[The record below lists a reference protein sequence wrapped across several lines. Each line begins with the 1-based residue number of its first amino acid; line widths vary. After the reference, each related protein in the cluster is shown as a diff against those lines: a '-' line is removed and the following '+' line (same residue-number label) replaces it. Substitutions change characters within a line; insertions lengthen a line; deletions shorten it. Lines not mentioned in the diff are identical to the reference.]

1 MNVLNDLTL
10 RICLVYISSGN
21 EFIEATLLFS
31 KGVLSL
37 SVCSVAA
44 IYISPPLNRLFYCS
58 MELEM
63 KKVLLPLAALVL
75 SATAYNA
82 MAANGTVTF
91 TGEIKQSTCQVT
103 SDTQN
108 KEVYL
113 GTYPTSAFPTVGSK
127 SASKAFQ
134 ISLEKCDAGDY
145 SLRFDGNTV
154 AGNPDLL
161 SVSNV
166 GGTGAAATGVGI
178 EITDNNGKPF
188 AIGDGSNI
196 NDDVAKVTIAADGK
210 ATFNLQARYRSFDS
224 NVTAGL
230 ANATSPFTI
239 EYK

>member
-1 MNVLNDLTL
+1 
-10 RICLVYISSGN
+10 
-21 EFIEATLLFS
+21 
-31 KGVLSL
+31 
-37 SVCSVAA
+37 
-44 IYISPPLNRLFYCS
+44 
-58 MELEM
+58 M

-75 SATAYNA
+75 SATASNA
-82 MAANGTVTF
+82 MAANGTVKF

-103 SDTQN
+103 SDNQN

>member
-1 MNVLNDLTL
+1 
-10 RICLVYISSGN
+10 
-21 EFIEATLLFS
+21 
-31 KGVLSL
+31 
-37 SVCSVAA
+37 
-44 IYISPPLNRLFYCS
+44 
-58 MELEM
+58 
-63 KKVLLPLAALVL
+63 
-75 SATAYNA
+75 
-82 MAANGTVTF
+82 
-91 TGEIKQSTCQVT
+91 
-103 SDTQN
+103 
-108 KEVYL
+108 
-113 GTYPTSAFPTVGSK
+113 
-127 SASKAFQ
+127 KAFQ

>member
-1 MNVLNDLTL
+1 
-10 RICLVYISSGN
+10 
-21 EFIEATLLFS
+21 
-31 KGVLSL
+31 
-37 SVCSVAA
+37 
-44 IYISPPLNRLFYCS
+44 

-75 SATAYNA
+75 SVTASNA
-82 MAANGTVTF
+82 MAANGTVKF
-91 TGEIKQSTCQVT
+91 TGEIKQSTCEVT

-113 GTYPTSAFPTVGSK
+113 GTYPTSAFANIGDK

-134 ISLEKCDAGDY
+134 ISLDKCDAGDY

-166 GGTGAAATGVGI
+166 GGTGTAATGVGI
-178 EITDNNGKPF
+178 EITDNNNKPF

-196 NDDVAKVTIAADGK
+196 KDDVAKVTVDASGK
-210 ATFNLQARYRSFDS
+210 ATFNLQARYRSFS
-224 NVTAGL
+224 AVTAGL